1 MKRGANTRRLT
12 DQQVIDILQSEESDA
27 SLGRRYGVSRSTVG
41 YIRNGKHFASIRPD
55 IPRRSSKNCSR
66 CQHWEKSRCT
76 LGVPDPRGEGGHAA
90 TYCNLYAPG

>member
-27 SLGRRYGVSRSTVG
+27 SLGRRHGVSRSTIG
-41 YIRNGKHFASIRPD
+41 YIRNGKHFAKIRPD

-76 LGVPDPRGEGGHAA
+76 FGFPDPQEEGLHAA
-90 TYCNLYAPG
+90 TYCNLYAKK